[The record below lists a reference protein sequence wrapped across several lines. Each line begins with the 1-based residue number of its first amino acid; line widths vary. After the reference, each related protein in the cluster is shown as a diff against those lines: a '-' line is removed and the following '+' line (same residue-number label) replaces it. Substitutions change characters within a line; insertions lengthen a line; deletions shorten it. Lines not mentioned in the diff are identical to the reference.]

1 MFRNYLKSAFR
12 NLWRHRAFSFIN
24 IMGLTIGMTA
34 CFLIF
39 LYVKFELSYEDFH
52 PKADRIYRVVADIKT
67 PTEVIHADG
76 PAWAVAPN
84 LKDEFPEVEEFVRV
98 SNTDM
103 LFRNGEI
110 KFKEDNTMF
119 ADSAAFRIFGWNL
132 LKGNPNMVLTEPF
145 SVVLTET
152 AAKKYFGSEDPMNK
166 TLLIGDDGRPV
177 KVMGLMKDFP
187 ENTEIQAPMVL
198 SMSSITKEWA
208 PGLDKQWGNYG
219 SDAYL
224 LLKSGTSASA
234 LEKKLPD
241 FLKRRNGKEADEM
254 KMWVTL
260 FLKPVRDVYL
270 YSDSND
276 GRSGNIN
283 NVYIFS
289 IVAIF
294 ILAIACINFINLT
307 TARST
312 ERAKEVGIRKVAGAD
327 KFQLIRQFIGESVII
342 SIIAFGLSLLLTS
355 LFLPMFNNLAG
366 KIISPGVFSNWQY
379 ISYLFLAA
387 IGIGLLAGL
396 YPAMVLARFKPIV
409 VLKGRFA
416 TGTKGILLR
425 KGLVVAQ
432 FTISIA
438 LIIATLVVYY
448 QTNYMRSKDLGFK
461 KDQML
466 VLRTNGNKAQKT
478 LKETIRRIPGVKSTS
493 LGSGVPGSSWNGAY
507 SEIENTSGEM
517 QIANLNL
524 MFVDFDYM
532 DQFDIPIVAGRR
544 FSRDFQ
550 TDTTKA
556 IILNEA
562 AMKMF
567 GYSDPKQAIGKRFKQ
582 WGREGQIIGVMKN
595 FNYTSLQTEIK
606 PLTLR
611 MSENGNN
618 GNGGYDYL
626 TVNVS
631 AGQIPATI
639 AAIEKEWKTMMPN
652 LPFSYTF
659 IDDMFE
665 QQYRNEQR
673 FGKLFLNFAGLA
685 IFISCLGLLGLTAYS
700 TMQRTKEIGI
710 RKVMGASVP
719 NILHLLSK
727 EFIWLAGISFLVAA
741 PVAWYFMH
749 KWLQNF
755 AFRISIG
762 WYVFAIAG
770 VAALLIGLITI
781 SFQAVKAAIANPV
794 KSLRTE

>member
-39 LYVKFELSYEDFH
+39 LYVKFEMSYENFH
-52 PKADRIYRVVADIKT
+52 PKADRIYKVAADIKT
-67 PTEVIHADG
+67 PTEVLHAGG
-76 PAWAVAPN
+76 PAWAVAQN
-84 LKDEFPEVEEFVRV
+84 LKDEFPEVEEFVRINN
-98 SNTDM
+98 SNM
-103 LFRNGEI
+103 IIRNGDI
-110 KFKEDNTMF
+110 KFKEDKIMF
-119 ADSAAFRIFGWNL
+119 VDSAAFRVFGWKL
-132 LKGNPNMVLTEPF
+132 LEGDPDKALTDPF
-145 SVVLTET
+145 SIVLTET
-152 AAKKYFGSEDPMNK
+152 AAKKYFGNENPMGK
-166 TLLIGDDGRPV
+166 TLLLSDGGRPG
-177 KVMGLMKDFP
+177 KVTGLMKDLP
-187 ENTEIQAPMVL
+187 ENTQMAGTVL
-198 SMSSITKEWA
+198 FSMSSITKEWA
-208 PGLDKQWGNYG
+208 PGIDKQWGNYG
-219 SDAYL
+219 ADAYL
-224 LLKSGTSASA
+224 LLKPGTDAAA
-234 LEKKLPD
+234 LEKKLPG
-241 FLKRRNGKEADEM
+241 FLTRRVGKEMDDM

-260 FLKPVRDVYL
+260 FLKPLRSVYL

-276 GRSGNIN
+276 GKSGNIN

-294 ILAIACINFINLT
+294 ILSIACINFVNLT

-312 ERAKEVGIRKVAGAD
+312 ERAKEVGIRKVAGAG
-327 KFQLIRQFIGESVII
+327 KFQLVSQFLGESIII
-342 SIIAFGLSLLLTS
+342 SIIAFGLSLLLTA
-355 LFLPMFNNLAG
+355 LFLSMFNNLAG
-366 KIISPGVFSNWQY
+366 KIISPGVFTNWKY

-387 IGIGLLAGL
+387 LGIGLLAGI
-396 YPAMVLARFKPIV
+396 YPALVLARFRPIV

-432 FTISIA
+432 FSISIA
-438 LIIATLVVYY
+438 LIIATMVVYY
-448 QTNYMRSKDLGFK
+448 QTNYMRSRDLGFK

-466 VLRTNGNKAQKT
+466 VIATEGTSAQKT
-478 LKETIRRIPGVKSTS
+478 FKEKIRSIPGVRSVS
-493 LGSGVPGSSWNGAY
+493 LGSSVPGAGWNGAY
-507 SEIENTSGEM
+507 SEIENTNGEM

-524 MFVDFDYM
+524 IFVDFDYM
-532 DQFDIPIVAGRR
+532 DQLDIPMVAGRR
-544 FSRDFQ
+544 FSRDFM
-550 TDTTKA
+550 TDTTKS
-556 IILNEA
+556 IVMNESA
-562 AMKMF
+562 VRMF
-567 GYSDPKQAIGKRFKQ
+567 GYSDPKKAIGKRFRQ
-582 WGREGQIIGVMKN
+582 WGREGQIIGIMKD

-606 PLTLR
+606 PLTMR
-611 MSENGNN
+611 MSENG
-618 GNGGYDYL
+618 GYDHL
-626 TVNVS
+626 TVNVA

-639 AAIEKEWKTMMPN
+639 AAIEKQWKEMIPN

-659 IDDMFE
+659 IDEIFDR
-665 QQYRNEQR
+665 QYRDEQR

-719 NILHLLSK
+719 NILHLLSR
-727 EFIWLAGISFLVAA
+727 EFIWLAAISFLVAA
-741 PVAWYFMH
+741 PVAWYFMQ

-755 AFRISIG
+755 AFRINIG
-762 WYVFAIAG
+762 WYVFVIAG

>member
-1 MFRNYLKSAFR
+1 MFRNYLKTALR

-52 PKADRIYRVVADIKT
+52 PKADRIYRIAADIKT
-67 PTEVIHADG
+67 PTEVLHANG
-76 PAWAVAPN
+76 PAWAVPPN
-84 LKDEFPEVEEFVRV
+84 LKDEFPEVEEFVRIT
-98 SNTDM
+98 NTSMIVRYRD
-103 LFRNGEI
+103 I
-110 KFKEDNTMF
+110 KYKEDNVMI
-119 ADSAAFRIFGWNL
+119 ADSSAFRVFGWTL
-132 LKGNPNMVLTEPF
+132 LKGDPNTALTAPF
-145 SVVLTET
+145 SAVLTET
-152 AAKKYFGSEDPMNK
+152 AAKKYFGSDNPIGK
-166 TLLIGDDGRPV
+166 ILLLGDEGRPNTV
-177 KVMGLMKDFP
+177 TGVMKDLP
-187 ENTEIQAPMVL
+187 ENTQISAPMVF
-198 SMSSITKEWA
+198 SMSTLSRELN
-208 PGLDKQWGNYG
+208 PELDKQWGSYG

-224 LLKSGTSASA
+224 LLKPGTTGAA

-241 FLKRRNGKEADEM
+241 FLKRRNGKEMDEW

-260 FLKPVRDVYL
+260 FLKPIRDVYL
-270 YSDSND
+270 YSASND
-276 GRSGNIN
+276 GKSGNIN

-289 IVAIF
+289 IVAAF
-294 ILAIACINFINLT
+294 ILAIACINFVNLT

-327 KFQLIRQFIGESVII
+327 KFQLIRQFIGESLII
-342 SIIAFGLSLLLTS
+342 SLIAFGLSLLLTA

-366 KIISPGVFSNWQY
+366 KTISTGIFSNLQY
-379 ISYLFLAA
+379 LGYLFLASM
-387 IGIGLLAGL
+387 GIGLLAGL
-396 YPAMVLARFKPIV
+396 YPALVLARFKPIV

-438 LIIATLVVYY
+438 LIIATLVVYF
-448 QTNYMRSKDLGFK
+448 QTNYMRNQDLGFK

-466 VLRTNGNKAQKT
+466 VIRTEGTKNQKT
-478 LKETIRRIPGVKSTS
+478 FKEVIRSIPGVKGAS
-493 LGSGVPGSSWNGAY
+493 LGSSVPGSGWNGAY
-507 SEIENTSGEM
+507 SEIENTSGEL

-524 MFVDFDYM
+524 IFIDFDYM
-532 DQFDIPIVAGRR
+532 DLLDIQMVAGRR

-550 TDTTKA
+550 TDTTKS

-562 AMKMF
+562 AVKMF

-595 FNYTSLQTEIK
+595 FNYNGLQEEIK
-606 PLTLR
+606 PLTFR
-611 MSENGNN
+611 MAES
-618 GNGGYDYL
+618 GNGGYDHL
-626 TVNVS
+626 TVNV
-631 AGQIPATI
+631 AAAELPATI
-639 AAIEKEWKTMMPN
+639 ASIEKKWKEMIPN

-659 IDDMFE
+659 IDDLFE
-665 QQYRNEQR
+665 EKYRTEQR

-710 RKVMGASVP
+710 RKVMGASVS

-727 EFIWLAGISFLVAA
+727 EFIWLAIISFVVSA
-741 PVAWYFMH
+741 PVAWFFMH

-755 AFRISIG
+755 AYRISIH

-770 VAALLIGLITI
+770 AAAVMIGLFTI